1 MQFHI
6 EKTRNMLRDINSEK
20 IGVYWSNE
28 DTFYQKYQ
36 DGDMLVY
43 WGDAA
48 NIEQMSQIYPN

>member
-1 MQFHI
+1 
-6 EKTRNMLRDINSEK
+6 MLRVINSEK

-43 WGDAA
+43 WGNAA
-48 NIEQMSQIYPN
+48 NITKMSEIYPT